1 MDNQEQTVAKMKR
14 QLTIPSLVLLSLLV
28 ITGPGATLAAEIIQG
43 ASGYAEDIY
52 TIQVGAF
59 DSLDNASLNYNKIKS
74 MPNARVEKI
83 DRYYVVRLG
92 KFGCPSEAGNLL
104 KKTKPLFKTAFLRK
118 TSYEAGRVV
127 LPKKDAVAEVGERV
141 IPPTPKVEK
150 EITPGLVANETLKE
164 EISQSLSGGPPVKD
178 EKKPPT
184 TEEQGL
190 AAEMAGQW
198 DKAVEIYKSALSL
211 EPGRADLWL
220 RIADIEARL
229 GNKEEVIGALKKT
242 TELSPRNSELHFKL
256 SQAHSVAQHPKEALE
271 EVSVALGI
279 DPGNAKY
286 LVAQAEL
293 EGWLGQYESAINSL
307 KKLIEI
313 YPQDDSYRLRLARLQ
328 AWSGQLDQSV
338 RNYRAYLA
346 KHPDNLK
353 ALLDLAKAETW
364 RGNFSAAEKVLNQY
378 RKQAGKTKDYW
389 EETARLQAAAQRPR
403 AALRVIDEKLQSEPP
418 DDYEVQKSK
427 VVALHYLNSH
437 YDALKELD
445 VLERLRPLSRETSD
459 TERFVKTQLR
469 DFIEGGFQFYHD
481 SDHLSRY
488 NSWLRGGYFL
498 DTRTTMLAGIEYD
511 WLNARTGSGLEN
523 IDGRERTEHERLWAG
538 VNHRLSPSLAIE
550 GALGIAR
557 AEGSDIV
564 THHIMAD
571 LRPEDG
577 LSIKLTHDYGY
588 YLISPRTISIG
599 IRQGY
604 NAIEA
609 SWSPDFVYTV
619 DTVLSY
625 TTFSDDNARWEAIL
639 GPRMAVLRSGK
650 MNIDVGV
657 LGLWDGFDKT
667 LNDGYYNP
675 ELYQLYAVRGFTYW
689 KLSDDDGVSAM
700 ALVGLQK
707 DNTMN
712 GFRSAIS
719 LDLEGTFGLYRDWML
734 KIRGGITN
742 NLRQTT
748 ATYRA
753 VIASVALT
761 RRF

>member
-1 MDNQEQTVAKMKR
+1 MKR
-14 QLTIPSLVLLSLLV
+14 QLAVPSLVVLSLLF
-28 ITGPGATLAAEIIQG
+28 ITGPGLILSADVIQG
-43 ASGYAEDIY
+43 ASGNAEDIY

-59 DSLDNASLNYNKIKS
+59 ESLDNAILNYNKIKS

-83 DRYYVVRLG
+83 DPYYVVRLG
-92 KFGCPSEAGNLL
+92 KFKGPGEAGDLL
-104 KKTKPLFKTAFLRK
+104 KKTRPLFKTAFLKK
-118 TSYEAGRVV
+118 TPYEAERIV
-127 LPKKDAVAEVGERV
+127 LPKKDAD
-141 IPPTPKVEK
+141 K
-150 EITPGLVANETLKE
+150 EITPGLAANGPLKK
-164 EISQSLSGGPPVKD
+164 EISQNVSGAPPVND
-178 EKKPPT
+178 EKRPPA

-198 DKAVEIYKSALSL
+198 DKAVDIYKSALSL
-211 EPGRADLWL
+211 DPGRADLWL
-220 RIADIEARL
+220 RIADIEAHL
-229 GNKEEVIGALKKT
+229 GNKEEVIGALKKA
-242 TELSPRNSELHFKL
+242 TELSPRDSGLHFKL
-256 SQAHSVAQHPKEALE
+256 SQAYSVAQHPREALE

-286 LVAQAEL
+286 LGAKAEL

-307 KKLIEI
+307 KKLIGI
-313 YPQDDSYRLRLARLQ
+313 SPQDDSYQLRLAQLQ
-328 AWSGQLDQSV
+328 VWSGQLDESV

-353 ALLDLAKAETW
+353 ALLDLARAEIW

-378 RKQAGKTKDYW
+378 RKQAGETKYYW
-389 EETARLQAAAQRPR
+389 QETARLQAAAQRPR
-403 AALRVIDEKLQSEPP
+403 AALRVIDEKLQSEAP

-437 YDALKELD
+437 YDALKGLD
-445 VLERLRPLSRETSD
+445 VLERLRPFSRETGE
-459 TERFVKTQLR
+459 TGRFVKTRLR

-488 NSWLRGGYFL
+488 NSRLRGGYFL
-498 DTRTTMLAGIEYD
+498 NTRTTVLAGIDYD
-511 WLNARTGSGLEN
+511 WMNARTGSGLEN
-523 IDGRERTEHERLWAG
+523 IDGSERAEHERLWVG
-538 VNHRLSPSLAIE
+538 VNHRPGPLLALE
-550 GALGIAR
+550 GEIGIAR
-557 AEGSDIV
+557 AEGSDRV
-564 THHIMAD
+564 THRVMAD
-571 LRPEDG
+571 LRPGDG
-577 LSIKLTHDYGY
+577 ISIKLTRDYGY
-588 YLISPRTISIG
+588 YLISPRTVSSG

-604 NAIEA
+604 NGIEA

-619 DTVLSY
+619 DAVLSY

-667 LNDGYYNP
+667 LNHGYYNP
-675 ELYQLYAVRGFTYW
+675 EMYQLYAVRGFSYR

-712 GFRSAIS
+712 GFRSAVS
-719 LDLEGTFGLYRDWML
+719 LDLEGTFGIYRDWML
-734 KIRGGITN
+734 KVRGGLTN
-742 NLRQTT
+742 NLRE
-748 ATYRA
+748 AASAYRA
-753 VIASVALT
+753 VIASIALT